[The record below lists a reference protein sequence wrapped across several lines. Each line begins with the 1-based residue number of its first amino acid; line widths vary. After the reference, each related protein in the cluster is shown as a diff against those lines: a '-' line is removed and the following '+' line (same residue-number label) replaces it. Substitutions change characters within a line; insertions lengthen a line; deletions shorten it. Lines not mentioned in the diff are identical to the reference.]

1 MKVPVFLCVCSVRR
15 RFPSVRKLVLF
26 LVIAIGMNPGLLR
39 AQANSEKS
47 PDPQTLQ
54 ALLDRID
61 RLEARVRQLE
71 AARAAS
77 PVATNPEPQ
86 RPETPPA
93 VVSPQP
99 AQDNPT

>member
-1 MKVPVFLCVCSVRR
+1 MKVPVFLVVDSMRR
-15 RFPSVRKLVLF
+15 RFPSFRELVLF
-26 LVIAIGMNPGLLR
+26 LVIAMGMNPGLLR

-71 AARAAS
+71 EARAES
-77 PVATNPEPQ
+77 PGDTSPEPP
-86 RPETPPA
+86 RPAAPPA
-93 VVSPQP
+93 VVSPEP
-99 AQDNPT
+99 AQANPT